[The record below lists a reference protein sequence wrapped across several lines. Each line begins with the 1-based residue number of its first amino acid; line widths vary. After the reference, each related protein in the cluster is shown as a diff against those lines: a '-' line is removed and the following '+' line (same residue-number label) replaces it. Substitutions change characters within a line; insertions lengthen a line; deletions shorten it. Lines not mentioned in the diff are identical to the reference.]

1 MSPWEQV
8 AITVFTAVLASSGIW
23 SVILFRM
30 QRRENEKEREK
41 EKDSV
46 ESKALKALLHDRIFT
61 SCKEAIS
68 AGTVSPDDYNNL
80 KYLYDPYRA
89 LGGNGTAK
97 RMMDEVEQ
105 LPLDVEKRK
114 EEDDTGGRS

>member
-1 MSPWEQV
+1 MTPWEQV
-8 AITVFTAVLASSGIW
+8 AVTVFTAVLASSGIW
-23 SVILFRM
+23 SVVLFRM
-30 QRRENEKEREK
+30 QRRENEKERAK

-61 SCKEAIS
+61 GCKEAIS
-68 AGTVSPDDYNNL
+68 VGSVSPDDYNNL

-97 RMMDEVEQ
+97 RMMDEVEG
-105 LPLDVEKRK
+105 LPLDVEEKK
-114 EEDDTGGRS
+114 GGEANVNP